1 MANDQ
6 KVNKKVAGASL
17 SKEEGEVK
25 RLKPKLEECFEVL
38 LPGGRVYY
46 TGEKEVQAGL
56 QIVDLSRVPYN
67 ALVLYLTGFKY
78 LGLKE
83 GAVALFSELGSA
95 TLEKLIAQKREQYPK
110 DVPYLERALER
121 KRQVTS
127 DPPSPRR
134 GNEGL
139 TTKN

>member
-1 MANDQ
+1 MAKDQ
-6 KVNKKVAGASL
+6 VNKNMATTSPL
-17 SKEEGEVK
+17 EQGEVK
-25 RLKPKLEECFEVL
+25 RLKPNLEECFEVL

-83 GAVALFSELGSA
+83 GAVALFSELGAA

-110 DVPYLERALER
+110 DVPYLERALEM
-121 KRQVTS
+121 KRGVTN
-127 DPPSPRR
+127 D
-134 GNEGL
+134 
-139 TTKN
+139 

>member
-1 MANDQ
+1 MAKDQ
-6 KVNKKVAGASL
+6 VNKNMATTSPL
-17 SKEEGEVK
+17 EQGEVK
-25 RLKPKLEECFEVL
+25 RLKPNLEECFEVL

-83 GAVALFSELGSA
+83 GAVALFSELGAA
-95 TLEKLIAQKREQYPK
+95 TLEKLIAQKREHYPK
-110 DVPYLERALER
+110 DVPYLERALQR

-127 DPPSPRR
+127 
-134 GNEGL
+134 EE
-139 TTKN
+139 

>member
-1 MANDQ
+1 MAKDQ
-6 KVNKKVAGASL
+6 ENKKVAGASPL
-17 SKEEGEVK
+17 EQGEVK
-25 RLKPKLEECFEVL
+25 RLKPNLEECFEVL

-78 LGLKE
+78 LALKE
-83 GAVALFSELGSA
+83 GAVALFSELGAA

-110 DVPYLERALER
+110 DVPYLERALEM
-121 KRQVTS
+121 KRGQ
-127 DPPSPRR
+127 
-134 GNEGL
+134 
-139 TTKN
+139 

>member
-6 KVNKKVAGASL
+6 KVNKKVAGASP
-17 SKEEGEVK
+17 SKAGGEVK
-25 RLKPKLEECFEVL
+25 RLKPNLSECFEVL

-67 ALVLYLTGFKY
+67 ALALYITGFKY

-83 GAVALFSELGSA
+83 GAVALFSELGAA

-110 DVPYLERALER
+110 DVPYLERALEM
-121 KRQVTS
+121 KRGQ
-127 DPPSPRR
+127 
-134 GNEGL
+134 
-139 TTKN
+139 

>member
-56 QIVDLSRVPYN
+56 QVVDLSRVPYN
-67 ALVLYLTGFKY
+67 ALVLYITGFKY

-83 GAVALFSELGSA
+83 GAVALFSELGAA

-110 DVPYLERALER
+110 DVPFLEQALER
-121 KRQVTS
+121 KRGQ
-127 DPPSPRR
+127 
-134 GNEGL
+134 
-139 TTKN
+139 